1 MQITSKNIEK
11 KSKVWRF
18 SIQTPL
24 KNREKSIPTQNTNPK
39 KNTKEQE
46 PKQETPKPEP
56 RIIEQRKKIHRG
68 SPRLMRQNTP

>member
-18 SIQTPL
+18 SILTPL

-39 KNTKEQE
+39 KKHKRTRTKTRDT
-46 PKQETPKPEP
+46 KT
-56 RIIEQRKKIHRG
+56 RTTDH
-68 SPRLMRQNTP
+68 